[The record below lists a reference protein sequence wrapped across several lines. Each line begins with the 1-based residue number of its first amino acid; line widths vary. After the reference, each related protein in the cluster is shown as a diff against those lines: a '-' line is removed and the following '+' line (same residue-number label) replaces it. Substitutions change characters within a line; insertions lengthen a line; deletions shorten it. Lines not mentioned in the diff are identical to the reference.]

1 MSKSLASALFPLG
14 FEKEAEEI
22 DLIGEETLKGAVVD
36 VLDRVMQYARTI
48 LPKWVVIEK
57 IPKCFNGQKDLLD
70 NHLLVGV
77 MFASDGNCS
86 HAVSI
91 HGGSVYN
98 ANEVVALPLCQEAPD
113 YCTSTAEVKSFF
125 VTFHRGYFLRYKGTK
140 KQKLNRM
147 TLA

>member
-36 VLDRVMQYARTI
+36 VLDRVIQYAKTI
-48 LPKWVVIEK
+48 LPKWVVIER
-57 IPKCFNGQKDLLD
+57 IPKCFNWQKDLLD
-70 NHLLVGV
+70 NHHLLVGV

-91 HGGSVYN
+91 HGGLVYD
-98 ANEVVALPLCQEAPD
+98 ANEVVALPLCQEALD
-113 YCTSTAEVKSFF
+113 YCTSTAEVKSSF
-125 VTFHRGYFLRYKGTK
+125 VNFRRGYFLRYKGTK
-140 KQKLNRM
+140 K
-147 TLA
+147 